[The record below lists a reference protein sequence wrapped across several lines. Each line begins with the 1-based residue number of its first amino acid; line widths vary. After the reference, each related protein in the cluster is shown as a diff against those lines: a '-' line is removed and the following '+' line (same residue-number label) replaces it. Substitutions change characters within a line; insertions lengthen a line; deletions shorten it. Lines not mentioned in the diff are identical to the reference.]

1 LIAWTLCVV
10 SSAFVI
16 LSLTIIAATDNAVAF
31 LGSRAAFAVFG
42 LAFLGLAVLGAL
54 VASRHADNP
63 IGWLLE
69 MIVLAGGLILAITAY
84 VSVFPDDATR
94 RYLVWT
100 ANWIWTP
107 VAGSWAALLV
117 LFPTGRPPSSRWRLL
132 IPGLAGVTA
141 LQAVTYA
148 LGENPGQTV
157 PYTRPLVITGA
168 DPALSALQVASNVL
182 FGTVMLGA
190 LVALISR
197 ARRARGVERQQ
208 LKWVAYS
215 AGVLA
220 AFSPILIAAAATH
233 DSTLLVPSSILGGL
247 LFMNVL
253 VSMGIA
259 ILRYRL
265 YDIDLLINRTVVY
278 GATSATIVIA
288 FLVGVLTLQAL
299 LRSFTGGSELAVAA
313 STLASFALFQPIRRR
328 VQDTVDR
335 RFYRARYDASRTLDN
350 FAKRLSNEVDLDAL
364 RSDLLDAVHETMAPA
379 SMSLWL
385 RERPG

>member
-1 LIAWTLCVV
+1 
-10 SSAFVI
+10 
-16 LSLTIIAATDNAVAF
+16 
-31 LGSRAAFAVFG
+31 
-42 LAFLGLAVLGAL
+42 
-54 VASRHADNP
+54 
-63 IGWLLE
+63 
-69 MIVLAGGLILAITAY
+69 
-84 VSVFPDDATR
+84 
-94 RYLVWT
+94 VWT